1 MRLRYPLCLLILL
14 FFISACKRQEIAVP
28 EQVKDLSG
36 EWRITKAVRNGVDIT
51 TLTDFTKFRL
61 RFAQENQYSIE
72 NPLPFLVNKNGNYSL
87 DDPKYPLRITFSQAG
102 TGDPVSTSFAYPVV
116 NGKRNLVFS
125 FSPGCTSN
133 TYLYTL
139 ERVAP

>member
-1 MRLRYPLCLLILL
+1 MKLRFPICLLILL
-14 FFISACKRQEIAVP
+14 LAISACKRQEIAVP

-61 RFAQENQYSIE
+61 RFTQENQYSVE
-72 NPLPFLVNKNGNYSL
+72 NPLPFVVGKNGSYSL
-87 DDPKYPLRITFSQAG
+87 DDPKYPLRITFSQTG
-102 TGDPVSTSFAYPVV
+102 TGDPVSTNFAYPVV
-116 NGKRNLVFS
+116 NGKRNLVFT

>member
-1 MRLRYPLCLLILL
+1 MKLRFPICLLIVLL
-14 FFISACKRQEIAVP
+14 IISACKRQEIAVP
-28 EQVKDLSG
+28 EQAKDLTG

-51 TLTDFTKFRL
+51 TLTDFTQFRL
-61 RFAQENQYSIE
+61 RFTQENQYSIE
-72 NPLPFLVNKNGNYSL
+72 HPLPFVVSKNGSYSL
-87 DDPKYPLRITFSQAG
+87 DDPKYPLRITFSQ
-102 TGDPVSTSFAYPVV
+102 TGASDQVSTGFTYPVV

>member
-1 MRLRYPLCLLILL
+1 MRSRYPLCLLILL
-14 FFISACKRQEIAVP
+14 FFISACKRQEIAMP
-28 EQVKDLSG
+28 EPVKDLSG

-51 TLTDFTKFRL
+51 TLTDFTKFRIH
-61 RFAQENQYSIE
+61 FSGESQYSIE
-72 NPLPFLVNKNGNYSL
+72 NPLPFVVNRNGSYSL
-87 DDPKYPLRITFSQAG
+87 DDPKYPLRITFSQTG
-102 TGDPVSTSFAYPVV
+102 TNDPVSTGFTYPVV